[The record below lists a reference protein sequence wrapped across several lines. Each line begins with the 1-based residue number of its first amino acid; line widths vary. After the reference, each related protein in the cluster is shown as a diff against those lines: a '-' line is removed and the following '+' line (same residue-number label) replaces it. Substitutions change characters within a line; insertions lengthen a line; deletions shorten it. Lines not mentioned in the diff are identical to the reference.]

1 MDISKQFS
9 FTDFLAYLFPGI
21 MSIFGI
27 YFLLLLT
34 PAQHLL
40 SKVSLDITTG
50 ILFLVISYIMGV
62 IFSGFSR
69 NLVDLIEKFTKY
81 EEVRKAIPFD
91 DFRDEI
97 IKAFQDI
104 FEHTPESKSN
114 WSKTH
119 YYLCRSLVFEK
130 MPTTG
135 LRADR
140 QSILALFRR
149 NLVFPIFIWF
159 IAGIAWSISFISN
172 NFFEWGILLII
183 ITILTSFF
191 SITTT
196 IDRLHGGDSRETRE
210 VLLGFLAGYK
220 AKIFIDRSKE

>member
-21 MSIFGI
+21 MSIFGL
-27 YFLLLLT
+27 YSLLLLT
-34 PAQHLL
+34 PAQYLL
-40 SKVSLDITTG
+40 NKVSLDITTG
-50 ILFLVISYIMGV
+50 ILFLVISYVMGV

-69 NLVDLIEKFTKY
+69 NLVTLIEKLTKY
-81 EEVRKAIPFD
+81 KDVRKTMPFD
-91 DFRDEI
+91 DFRDEV

-104 FEHTPESKSN
+104 FGNTPESKSH
-114 WSKTH
+114 WSRTH

-130 MPTTG
+130 MPTIG

-140 QSILALFRR
+140 QSNLALFRR
-149 NLVFPIFIWF
+149 NLVLPIFIWF
-159 IAGIAWSISFISN
+159 ITGVAWSISLINSN
-172 NFFEWGILLII
+172 FVEWGILLIV
-183 ITILTSFF
+183 ITVLAWFF

-196 IDRLHGGDSRETRE
+196 IDRLHGGESRETRE

-220 AKIFIDRSKE
+220 AKIFIGQRKD